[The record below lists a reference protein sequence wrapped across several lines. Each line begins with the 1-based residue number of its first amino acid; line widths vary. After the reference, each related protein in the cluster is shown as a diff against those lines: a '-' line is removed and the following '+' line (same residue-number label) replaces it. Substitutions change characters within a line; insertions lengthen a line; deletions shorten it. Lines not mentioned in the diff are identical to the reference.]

1 MAVVAAFDL
10 SQACDAAGVPQTD
23 RFTLPDVARI
33 LGVPAPVVRGW
44 VKAGRLPCLA
54 YSRRTRFVMAA
65 DLAAF
70 TVNAYSH
77 AGR

>member
-1 MAVVAAFDL
+1 VAAFDL
-10 SQACDAAGVPQTD
+10 TAACNNAGIPQTD

-54 YSRRTRFVMAA
+54 YSRRTRFVLAS
-65 DLAAF
+65 DLATF
-70 TVNAYSH
+70 TASAYSH